1 MAKGKSKKLNTEDLM
16 SVLFYVVLASVVIPI
31 INTQMSGIEGA
42 SGNYSASE
50 ILLAGLV
57 TLFILLGLVY
67 AIAKTVL

>member
-1 MAKGKSKKLNTEDLM
+1 MAEKLSTKELM
-16 SVLFYVVLASVVIPI
+16 RLLFYVVLASVVIPI
-31 INTQMSGIEGA
+31 INTQMKTIEGDT
-42 SGNYSASE
+42 GNYSASE

>member
-1 MAKGKSKKLNTEDLM
+1 MPKGGKLSTESLM
-16 SVLFYVVLASVVIPI
+16 KLLFYVVLASVVIPI
-31 INTQMSGIEGA
+31 INTQMASIEGD
-42 SGNYSASE
+42 STNYSASE

>member
-1 MAKGKSKKLNTEDLM
+1 MPDLSTDKLMKL
-16 SVLFYVVLASVVIPI
+16 LFYVVLASVVIPI
-31 INTQMSGIEGA
+31 INTQMSGIEGDT
-42 SGNYSASE
+42 GNYSASE

>member
-1 MAKGKSKKLNTEDLM
+1 MGEKGKLSTESLMKL
-16 SVLFYVVLASVVIPI
+16 LFYVVLASVVIPI
-31 INTQMSGIEGA
+31 INTQMASIEGD
-42 SGNYSASE
+42 STNYSASE

>member
-1 MAKGKSKKLNTEDLM
+1 MAKGEKLSTDSLM
-16 SVLFYVVLASVVIPI
+16 KLLFYVVLASVVIPI
-31 INTQMSGIEGA
+31 INTQMSTIEGDA
-42 SGNYSASE
+42 GNYSASE

>member
-1 MAKGKSKKLNTEDLM
+1 MPKGNKLSTESLM
-16 SVLFYVVLASVVIPI
+16 KLLFYVVLASVVIPI
-31 INTQMSGIEGA
+31 INTQMSSIEGD
-42 SGNYSASE
+42 STNYSASE

>member
-31 INTQMSGIEGA
+31 INTQMSGIEGD

>member
-31 INTQMSGIEGA
+31 INTQMSGIERD